1 MGLGWGI
8 FFPPCLSSFDLFYIC
23 ELCIPREE
31 EKGATASSAQELG
44 NRRTRWI
51 ALGWDTRKSQ
61 EPAQFVPVAPQWCH
75 QDTSGAV
82 RAPSQCQTG
91 RAPVPCGIFNLPRA
105 KRPKSGQNPV
115 MIYSSLLYSLGFYW
129 DFLGGFSRRVCNF
142 SFPFPVLPACV
153 KDGLSTPW

>member
-8 FFPPCLSSFDLFYIC
+8 FSPPCLSSFDLFYIC

-44 NRRTRWI
+44 SRRTRWI
-51 ALGWDTRKSQ
+51 ALGWDTGKSQ
-61 EPAQFVPVAPQWCH
+61 EPAQLVPVAPLWCH

-91 RAPVPCGIFNLPRA
+91 RAPVPCRIFNLPQP
-105 KRPKSGQNPV
+105 KRPKSGQNLAKILCCFTVPCFAV
-115 MIYSSLLYSLGFYW
+115 WGFTGVFW
-129 DFLGGFSRRVCNF
+129 GVSPGGFLTSLSLSLF
-142 SFPFPVLPACV
+142 FQPV
-153 KDGLSTPW
+153 